1 MGSKEFTKA
10 NEKTLQSIKTI
21 NFFVKLEYVVMSIV
35 GVLFLIGGIRWT
47 INKDYYNHNGA
58 GIVMAFFY
66 IGPII
71 ILNVLTIS
79 GFIFISLGT
88 LAAAIKKNSVYK
100 YTILKCYKKYAMIFV
115 AELLLS
121 VVSMAII
128 F

>member
-1 MGSKEFTKA
+1 MGSKDSTKA

-21 NFFVKLEYVVMSIV
+21 NFFIKLEYVVISIV
-35 GVLFLIGGIRWT
+35 GILFLIEGMPWVL
-47 INKDYYNHNGA
+47 NKDYYRGA

-66 IGPII
+66 MDPIV

>member
-1 MGSKEFTKA
+1 MGSKDSTKA

-21 NFFVKLEYVVMSIV
+21 NFFIKLEYVVISIV
-35 GVLFLIGGIRWT
+35 GILFLIEGMPWVL
-47 INKDYYNHNGA
+47 NKDYHRGA
-58 GIVMAFFY
+58 GTVMAFFY
-66 IGPII
+66 MGPIV